1 MDNQHIYDWLM
12 YLEKLSLM
20 GKSRVTS
27 KKYVTIPCLEL
38 VAAVLS
44 VEIAAQIKRELDTEF
59 KNETFWKD
67 SKVVLGYINNAKMFK
82 IFVANQIQK
91 IHEGSHVSHN
101 ETSGPVERT
110 EAITDEDPEV
120 KHLLTVNRI
129 AENYGMLSYLTQRIS
144 SWKKLKK
151 SSHNDPVPAKAA
163 KDYQAKEVI
172 L

>member
-1 MDNQHIYDWLM
+1 
-12 YLEKLSLM
+12 M

-101 ETSGPVERT
+101 ETSGPVE
-110 EAITDEDPEV
+110 
-120 KHLLTVNRI
+120 
-129 AENYGMLSYLTQRIS
+129 
-144 SWKKLKK
+144 
-151 SSHNDPVPAKAA
+151 
-163 KDYQAKEVI
+163 
-172 L
+172 